1 MAEQG
6 FVLWVDFMWLM
17 YYHYVLHQKL
27 LKTKKYD
34 HKQVKFNVKKKS
46 SIRRSHSIII
56 LLYIAA
62 LSQSALA
69 TVPNPQNPGIL
80 FENISLEQ
88 GLSQVS
94 VITITQDQKGF
105 MWFGTEDGLNKYDG
119 YDFNIYRNDP
129 TDRTTLS
136 DSYIRYIYTD
146 KKGDLWAC
154 TFSRGLNKFN
164 RKTGT
169 FIRYLHNPDDPDS
182 IGHDEVS
189 VVYEDGEKNFWVGT
203 LGGGL
208 DKLDRETGRFSHYR
222 NIPHTPNNPGSLN
235 CDFIKAIFED
245 SKGRLWIGTYGGGL
259 NVLEKSSQDKAM
271 FRSYSH
277 DPGNPAS
284 LNNNYITCIKET
296 SQGVLWI
303 GTEGG
308 GISRFDPD
316 KGTFKPYTYQPDNPV
331 GLSHNHVTCI
341 HEDKEG
347 KLWIGTYGGGL
358 NIMDPL
364 KETFMHYRHHER
376 VPGSLSDDYILSIY
390 NDTTDVMWLGTLK
403 GINKFD
409 LERLQFFR
417 LERNASYPNSLNDN
431 DIRAIYA
438 ESGGILWIGTF
449 NGGLNK
455 FDRNSGGF
463 THYTYAPQS
472 PNGITDNRVFAIF
485 KDSAGVLWVGSFGG
499 GLMSLDEKT
508 GRFTQYRS
516 DLSKPGSL
524 SSDRVR
530 AIYEDSKHRLWIA
543 TIDGGLN
550 RFDREKKIFR
560 HYRHNPGNSF
570 SISNDR
576 VFSIQEDRDGM
587 LWIGTF
593 GGGLNKFDPGKEI
606 FNHYPY
612 NPDDANSLSCDRIFS
627 IHIQEKI
634 VEGDEGIILWIGTD
648 GGGLNRFDT
657 RSGKWTRL
665 SQKSGLPSNVV
676 YGILEDGKGN
686 LWLSTTK
693 GLSVY
698 NPLASSYRNYTA
710 KDGLQNTEYNSGA
723 YYKNP
728 VSGEMFFG
736 GLNGLNGFSPDTI
749 IVDPRINPITV
760 KSFRKFDRVLK
771 SSQFNE
777 ETKTIKLSYRDNFF
791 SFDFVA
797 PEYRNPDRN
806 QYKYILEGYD
816 NEWVECGIRRHADYT
831 DIGGGQYV
839 FRVKSISPAGTTS
852 ETSIKMEIIPPFW
865 LTWWF
870 RIMALIVVSVTAFT
884 GIQLRTRAIRK
895 QNRRLEDFNKQLQQ
909 EIIER
914 QQAELL
920 QATLYQIA
928 EITQSDMEFE
938 EIYRSIHHA
947 IAQLIDA
954 ENFYIALY
962 NAAEDSISLPYFVD
976 KFDDYKGRTFKSFK
990 GLTEYIIRNNTSL
1003 LATPSVLHDLD
1014 EKGEIILFGTMPRIW
1029 LGVPLRFKD
1038 EIFGAV
1044 VVQHYSNP
1052 DAYTERD
1059 KRVLE
1064 FASDQIAGVISRKRE
1079 AEEKKELKEK
1089 LVLSEKMEAIGRL
1102 AGGVAHDLNNVLS
1115 AIVSYP
1121 ELLLMKLPLDS
1132 PLRKPLLTVKQSG
1145 QRAAAIVQ
1153 DLLTLARRGVEV
1165 NEVINWNDILQDY
1178 LKSPVFERLKASHP
1192 NIEIKVNLDRHL
1204 LNIEGSPVHLTKT
1217 LMNLCSNAAEA
1228 MPQGGTIT
1236 LATCNLYH
1244 DKELADIGIN
1254 NYAVVSI
1261 ADTGIGIAKKDLKRI
1276 FEPFY
1281 TTKTMGIS
1289 GTGLGMAIVWNT
1301 VNDHNG
1307 YINVS
1312 SEEGKGTIF
1321 ELYFPATYAAVSKK
1335 EKAVGIEE
1343 FKGHGER
1350 ILVIDDMLEQREI
1363 LNVLLA
1369 ELGYSV
1375 VCVSR
1380 GEEAV
1385 NYMKEQ
1391 GTEVQLLILDMIM
1404 EGGMDGLDTY
1414 KEILKIKPGIRAVIA
1429 SGFSETARVKEAVQL
1444 GAGAYIK
1451 KPYTLE
1457 KIGLALKIELEK

>member
-1 MAEQG
+1 
-6 FVLWVDFMWLM
+6 MWLM
-17 YYHYVLHQKL
+17 YYHYVLHQKQL
-27 LKTKKYD
+27 ETKKDD
-34 HKQVKFNVKKKS
+34 HEQVNYNVRNKS
-46 SIRRSHSIII
+46 SIIRILSIIFF
-56 LLYIAA
+56 LYMAVLFQTATAA
-62 LSQSALA
+62 
-69 TVPNPQNPGIL
+69 PGTAPGAKSSGIS
-80 FENISLEQ
+80 FESISLEQ

-94 VITITQDQKGF
+94 VITITQDKKGF
-105 MWFGTEDGLNKYDG
+105 MWFGTEDGLNRYDG
-119 YDFNIYRNDP
+119 YEFSYYRNDP
-129 TDRTTLS
+129 KDPKSLS
-136 DSYIRYIYTD
+136 DGYIHYIYTD
-146 KKGDLWAC
+146 KSGDLWTC

-169 FIRYLHNPDDPDS
+169 FNHYLHNPDDPDS

-189 VVYEDGEKNFWVGT
+189 VVYEDRENTFWVGT

-208 DKLDRETGRFSHYR
+208 DKFDRVTGRFIHYR
-222 NIPHTPNNPGSLN
+222 HNPNNPGSLN

-259 NVLEKSSQDKAM
+259 NMLDRSTQDKAV
-271 FRSYSH
+271 FRNYSH
-277 DPGNPAS
+277 DPGKPDS
-284 LNNNYITCIKET
+284 LNNNYVTCINET
-296 SQGVLWI
+296 SKGVLWV

-316 KGTFKPYTYQPDNPV
+316 KGVFVPYTYQPDKQI
-331 GLSHNHVTCI
+331 GLSHNFVTCI

-358 NIMDPL
+358 NILDPL
-364 KETFMHYRHHER
+364 KETFTHYRHQDR
-376 VPGSLSDDYILSIY
+376 VPGSLNHDYILSIY
-390 NDTTDVMWLGTLK
+390 KDNTDVLWIGTLK
-403 GINKFD
+403 GINKFN

-417 LERNASYPNSLNDN
+417 LERDAGYLNSLNDN
-431 DIRAIYA
+431 DIRAIH
-438 ESGGILWIGTF
+438 EDSSGILWIGTY

-455 FDRNSGGF
+455 LDRKSGRI
-463 THYTYAPQS
+463 THYTNNPRAANS
-472 PNGITDNRVFAIF
+472 ISENRIFTIF
-485 KDSAGVLWVGSFGG
+485 KDSSGVLWVGSFGG
-499 GLMSLDEKT
+499 GLISLDEKT
-508 GRFTQYRS
+508 GRFTHYRNDPS
-516 DLSKPGSL
+516 DPGSL
-524 SSDRVR
+524 SSDKVR
-530 AIYEDSKHRLWIA
+530 AIYEDSRRRLWIA
-543 TIDGGLN
+543 TIGGGLD
-550 RFDREKKIFR
+550 RFDREKKTFN
-560 HYRHNPGNSF
+560 HYRHNPDNPF
-570 SISNDR
+570 SISNDK
-576 VFSIQEDRDGM
+576 VFVVREDRDGM
-587 LWIGTF
+587 IWIGTI
-593 GGGLNKFDPGKEI
+593 GSGLDKFDPGKEV
-606 FNHYPY
+606 FTHYPY
-612 NPDDANSLSCDRIFS
+612 DPNNSNSLSCDRVFS
-627 IHIQEKI
+627 IHIQEKMD
-634 VEGDEGIILWIGTD
+634 EGAEGIILWIGTD

-657 RSGKWTRL
+657 RAGQWTRIY
-665 SQKSGLPSNVV
+665 QGNILPSNVI

-686 LWLSTTK
+686 LWISTTK

-698 NPLASSYRNYTA
+698 NPQAPSYRNYTA
-710 KDGLQNTEYNSGA
+710 NDGLQNTEYNSGA

-736 GLNGLNGFSPDTI
+736 GLNGLNGFFPETLM
-749 IVDPRINPITV
+749 VDPRINPVVI
-760 KSFRKFDRVLK
+760 KSFRKFNRIQK
-771 SSQFNE
+771 ANQFNE
-777 ETKTIKLSYRDNFF
+777 EMKEIKLSYRDNFF
-791 SFDFVA
+791 SFDFVS

-806 QYKYILEGYD
+806 QYIYILEGFD
-816 NEWVECGIRRHADYT
+816 ERWIQGGTKRHADYT
-831 DIGGGQYV
+831 NVPGGRYV
-839 FRVKSISPAGTTS
+839 FRVKSINPAGTTS
-852 ETSIKMEIIPPFW
+852 EASIKMKIIPPFW

-870 RIMALIVVSVTAFT
+870 RITALILISLIAFT
-884 GIQLRTRAIRK
+884 GIQLRTRVIRK

-909 EIIER
+909 EIVDR

-928 EITQSDMEFE
+928 EITHSDMEFD
-938 EIYRSIHHA
+938 EIYRSIHQA

-976 KFDDYKGRTFKSFK
+976 KYDDYMGRTFKSFK

-1003 LATPSVLHDLD
+1003 LATTPMLRDLA
-1014 EKGEIILFGTMPRIW
+1014 EKGEITLFGAMPKIW

-1044 VVQHYSNP
+1044 VAQHYSNP
-1052 DAYTERD
+1052 HAYTERD

-1165 NEVINWNDILQDY
+1165 NEVINWNDILHDY
-1178 LKSPVFERLKASHP
+1178 LKSPVFEKLKAGHP
-1192 NIEIKVNLDRHL
+1192 NIEVKIDLDKHL

-1228 MPQGGTIT
+1228 MPDGGAIT
-1236 LATCNLYH
+1236 LATSNLYH
-1244 DKELADIGIN
+1244 DKELAEIGIN
-1254 NYAVVSI
+1254 NYVVVSI
-1261 ADTGIGIAKKDLKRI
+1261 SDTGIGIAKKDLKRI

-1281 TTKTMGIS
+1281 TTKSMGIS

-1301 VNDHNG
+1301 VHDHYG

-1321 ELYFPATYAAVSKK
+1321 ELYFPVTYAAVSKK
-1335 EKAVGIEE
+1335 EKAIGIEE

-1375 VCVSR
+1375 TCVSR

-1385 NYMKEQ
+1385 NYMKEN

-1429 SGFSETARVKEAVQL
+1429 SGFSETVRVKEAVQL

>member
-1 MAEQG
+1 M
-6 FVLWVDFMWLM
+6 
-17 YYHYVLHQKL
+17 K
-27 LKTKKYD
+27 
-34 HKQVKFNVKKKS
+34 NSS
-46 SIRRSHSIII
+46 SIIRILSFIIF
-56 LLYIAA
+56 LYIAVLFQTA
-62 LSQSALA
+62 AA
-69 TVPNPQNPGIL
+69 TVPGVPNLEIS
-80 FENISLEQ
+80 FDSISLEQ

-94 VITITQDQKGF
+94 VITISQDKKGF

-119 YDFNIYRNDP
+119 YEFSVFRNDP
-129 TDRTTLS
+129 TKSTTLS
-136 DSYIRYIYTD
+136 DSSIRYIYTD
-146 KKGDLWAC
+146 KNGDLWAC
-154 TFSRGLNKFN
+154 TFNRGLNKYD
-164 RKTGT
+164 RETGT
-169 FIRYLHNPDDPDS
+169 FIRYLHKPDDPGS

-189 VVYEDGEKNFWVGT
+189 VAYEDGEKNFWVGT

-208 DKLDRETGRFSHYR
+208 DKFDRATGHFLHYR
-222 NIPHTPNNPGSLN
+222 YMPNTPNNPGSLN
-235 CDFIKAIFED
+235 CNFIKTIFED
-245 SKGRLWIGTYGGGL
+245 SKSRLWIGTYGGGL
-259 NVLEKSSQDKAM
+259 NILDRSSQDKVV
-271 FRSYSH
+271 FRNYSH
-277 DPGNPAS
+277 DPRNPAS
-284 LNNNYITCIKET
+284 LNNNFITCMIET
-296 SQGVLWI
+296 AKGVLWV

-316 KGTFKPYTYQPDNPV
+316 KGTFKPYIYKPGNPV
-331 GLSHNHVTCI
+331 GLSHNNVTCI
-341 HEDKEG
+341 LEAKDG

-358 NIMDPL
+358 NILDPL
-364 KETFMHYRHHER
+364 KETFAHYRHKDGVHD
-376 VPGSLSDDYILSIY
+376 SLNHDYILSIY
-390 NDTTDVMWLGTLK
+390 KDNTDVLWIGTLK

-417 LERNASYPNSLNDN
+417 LGRDAGYPNSLNDN
-431 DIRAIYA
+431 DIRAIY
-438 ESGGILWIGTF
+438 EDSGGILWIGAY
-449 NGGLNK
+449 NGGITK
-455 FDRNSGGF
+455 FDRRSGRF
-463 THYTYAPQS
+463 THYTHNPRVPGS
-472 PNGITDNRVFAIF
+472 ISDNRIFAILR
-485 KDSAGVLWVGSFGG
+485 DSSGVLWAGSFGG

-508 GRFTQYRS
+508 GKVTHYRNIPA
-516 DLSKPGSL
+516 DPASL
-524 SSDRVR
+524 ICDNVR
-530 AIYEDSKHRLWIA
+530 TIYEDSKHRLWIA
-543 TIDGGLN
+543 TIGGGLD
-550 RFDREKKIFR
+550 RFNPEKKNFS
-560 HYRHNPGNSF
+560 HYQHNPDNPL
-570 SISNDR
+570 SISSDK
-576 VFSIQEDRDGM
+576 VFTLQEDRDGM

-593 GGGLNKFDPGKEI
+593 GGGLDKFDPGKEV
-606 FNHYPY
+606 FTHYPY
-612 NPDDANSLSCDRIFS
+612 NPNNENSLSCDRIFS
-627 IHIQEKI
+627 IHIQEKMN
-634 VEGDEGIILWIGTD
+634 EGDEGIILWISTD

-657 RSGKWTRL
+657 RSGQWKRIY
-665 SQKSGLPSNVV
+665 QGDVLPSNVI

-698 NPLASSYRNYTA
+698 NLLAPSYRNYTA
-710 KDGLQNTEYNSGA
+710 KDGMQNTEYNSGA
-723 YYKNP
+723 YYRNP

-736 GLNGLNGFSPDTI
+736 GLNGLNSFFPDTLTI
-749 IVDPRINPITV
+749 DPRINPVVI
-760 KSFRKFDRVLK
+760 KSFRKFNRPLK
-771 SSQFNE
+771 PNQFNE
-777 ETKTIKLSYRDNFF
+777 EMKEIKVSYRDNFF

-806 QYKYILEGYD
+806 QYIYILEGHD
-816 NEWVECGIRRHADYT
+816 NKWTQSGVKRHADYT
-831 DIGGGQYV
+831 NIPGGRYV
-839 FRVKSISPAGTTS
+839 FKVKSINPTGAIS
-852 ETSIKMEIIPPFW
+852 EASIKIKIIPPFW

-870 RIMALIVVSVTAFT
+870 RITAFILVSLIAFA
-884 GIQLRTRAIRK
+884 GIQLRTRVIRK
-895 QNRRLEDFNKQLQQ
+895 KNRWLEDFNRQLQQ
-909 EIIER
+909 EIVDR

-928 EITQSDMEFE
+928 EITHSDMEFD
-938 EIYRSIHHA
+938 EIYRSIHQA

-962 NAAEDSISLPYFVD
+962 NAVEDSISLPYFVD
-976 KFDDYKGRTFKSFK
+976 KFDDYMGRTFKSFK
-990 GLTEYIIRNNTSL
+990 GLTEYIIRNNMTL
-1003 LATPSVLHDLD
+1003 LATTPVLRDLI
-1014 EKGEIILFGTMPRIW
+1014 EKGEISLFGTMPKIW

-1052 DAYTERD
+1052 NAYTEKD

-1079 AEEKKELKEK
+1079 AEEKKDLKEK

-1178 LKSPVFERLKASHP
+1178 LKSPVFEKLKASHP
-1192 NIEIKVNLDRHL
+1192 NIEINVNLDKHL

-1236 LATCNLYH
+1236 LATCNLYQ
-1244 DKELADIGIN
+1244 DKELADIGIS
-1254 NYAVVSI
+1254 NYVVVSI
-1261 ADTGIGIAKKDLKRI
+1261 SDTGVGIAKKDLKRI

-1281 TTKTMGIS
+1281 TTKSMGIS

-1301 VNDHNG
+1301 VHDHNG

-1312 SEEGKGTIF
+1312 SEEGNGTIF
-1321 ELYFPATYAAVSKK
+1321 ELYFPVTYAAVSKK

-1363 LNVLLA
+1363 LSVLLA

-1391 GTEVQLLILDMIM
+1391 GSGVQLLILDMIM

-1457 KIGLALKIELEK
+1457 KIGLALKMELEK